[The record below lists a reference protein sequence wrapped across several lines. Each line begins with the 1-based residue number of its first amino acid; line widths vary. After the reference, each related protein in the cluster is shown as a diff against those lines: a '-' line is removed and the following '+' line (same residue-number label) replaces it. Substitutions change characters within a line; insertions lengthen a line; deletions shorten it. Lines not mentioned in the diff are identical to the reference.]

1 MLTRFLFG
9 DAMQTDP
16 WHDDLDHYLDIAQ
29 DLAQQAGAL
38 IKDQWLTTKTVEI
51 KTDMVDLVTNVDK
64 AADALITE
72 ALHTR
77 LPDHQVLAEESA
89 LSGPDSPY
97 RWYIDPLDG
106 TTNFAHAFPHFAVS
120 VGLTYE
126 SQPIVGVVYDPI
138 RNELF
143 CARRG
148 RGASL
153 NGSPIRVSS
162 TPSLDRS
169 LLLTGFPYDRRQRS
183 HFYLSF
189 YQAFMLRTQGIRRSG
204 SAALDLC
211 YTACG
216 RADGFWEWRLYPW
229 DSAAGAL
236 IVEEAGGRMSDFG
249 GQTFELT
256 GDQLLASNGK
266 IHQALIE
273 VLQHVLSTSSER
285 SGA

>member
-1 MLTRFLFG
+1 MHTNS
-9 DAMQTDP
+9 
-16 WHDDLDHYLDIAQ
+16 WYNDLDHYLGIAQ
-29 DLAQQAGAL
+29 EVARQAGSL
-38 IKDQWLTTKTVEI
+38 LKDNWLRTKTVEI
-51 KTDMVDLVTNVDK
+51 KTDIVDLITNVDR

-89 LSGPDSPY
+89 LSGPASPY

-106 TTNFAHAFPHFAVS
+106 TTNFAHTFPHFAVS
-120 VGLTYE
+120 LGLTYE
-126 SQPIVGVVYDPI
+126 SHPIVGVVYDPL
-138 RNELF
+138 RDELF

-148 RGASL
+148 TGASL
-153 NGSPIRVSS
+153 NGRPIQVSS
-162 TPSLDRS
+162 IPSLDRS
-169 LLLTGFPYDRRQRS
+169 MLLTGFPYDRRQRS
-183 HFYLSF
+183 QFYLSF
-189 YQAFMLRTQGIRRSG
+189 YQAFMLHTQGIRRSG

-249 GQTFELT
+249 GETFELA
-256 GDQLLASNGK
+256 GEQLLASNGK
-266 IHQALIE
+266 IHRALIE
-273 VLQHVLSTSSER
+273 VLQHVLSTSYER
-285 SGA
+285 PEAAGQDG

>member
-1 MLTRFLFG
+1 MH
-9 DAMQTDP
+9 P
-16 WHDDLDHYLDIAQ
+16 NSWYNDLDHYLGIAQ
-29 DLAQQAGAL
+29 EVARQAGSL
-38 IKDQWLTTKTVEI
+38 LKDNWLRTKTVEI
-51 KTDMVDLVTNVDK
+51 KTDIVDLVTNVDR

-89 LSGPDSPY
+89 LSGPASPY

-106 TTNFAHAFPHFAVS
+106 TTNFAHTFPHFAVS
-120 VGLTYE
+120 LGLTYE
-126 SQPIVGVVYDPI
+126 SHPIVGVVYDPL
-138 RNELF
+138 RDELF

-148 RGASL
+148 TGASL
-153 NGSPIRVSS
+153 NGRPIQVSS
-162 TPSLDRS
+162 IPSLDRS
-169 LLLTGFPYDRRQRS
+169 MLLTGFPYDRRQRS
-183 HFYLSF
+183 QFYLSF
-189 YQAFMLRTQGIRRSG
+189 YQAFMLHTQGIRRSG

-249 GQTFELT
+249 GETFELA
-256 GDQLLASNGK
+256 GEQLLASNGK
-266 IHQALIE
+266 IHRALIE
-273 VLQHVLSTSSER
+273 VLQHVLSTSYER
-285 SGA
+285 PEAAGQDG

>member
-1 MLTRFLFG
+1 
-9 DAMQTDP
+9 MQTDP
-16 WHDDLDHYLDIAQ
+16 WHNDLDHYLDIAQ
-29 DLAQQAGAL
+29 DLARQAGAL

-106 TTNFAHAFPHFAVS
+106 TTNFAHTFPHFAVS
-120 VGLTYE
+120 VGLTYA

-148 RGASL
+148 SGASPQRQPHTGL
-153 NGSPIRVSS
+153 LHPLPR
-162 TPSLDRS
+162 PQPAADR
-169 LLLTGFPYDRRQRS
+169 LP
-183 HFYLSF
+183 
-189 YQAFMLRTQGIRRSG
+189 
-204 SAALDLC
+204 
-211 YTACG
+211 
-216 RADGFWEWRLYPW
+216 
-229 DSAAGAL
+229 
-236 IVEEAGGRMSDFG
+236 V
-249 GQTFELT
+249 
-256 GDQLLASNGK
+256 
-266 IHQALIE
+266 
-273 VLQHVLSTSSER
+273 
-285 SGA
+285 

>member
-1 MLTRFLFG
+1 MHTNS
-9 DAMQTDP
+9 
-16 WHDDLDHYLDIAQ
+16 WYNDLDHYLGIAQ
-29 DLAQQAGAL
+29 EVARQAGSL
-38 IKDQWLTTKTVEI
+38 LKDNWLRTKTVEI
-51 KTDMVDLVTNVDK
+51 KTDIVDLVTNVDR

-89 LSGPDSPY
+89 LSGPASPY

-106 TTNFAHAFPHFAVS
+106 TTNFAHTFPHFAVS
-120 VGLTYE
+120 LGLTYE
-126 SQPIVGVVYDPI
+126 SHPIVGVVYDPL
-138 RNELF
+138 RDELF

-148 RGASL
+148 TGASL
-153 NGSPIRVSS
+153 NGRPIQVSS
-162 TPSLDRS
+162 IPSLDRS
-169 LLLTGFPYDRRQRS
+169 MLLTGFPYDRRQRS
-183 HFYLSF
+183 QFYLSF
-189 YQAFMLRTQGIRRSG
+189 YQAFMLHTQGIRRSG

-249 GQTFELT
+249 GETFELA
-256 GDQLLASNGK
+256 GEQLLASNGK
-266 IHQALIE
+266 IHRALIE
-273 VLQHVLSTSSER
+273 VLQHVLSTSYER
-285 SGA
+285 PEAAGQDG